1 MSDEL
6 RAAIGALQSGDDA
19 RAQQAFAEIAEMVRR
34 DASECSGALS
44 SAISNEVSAG
54 GLRTPRLLTLLGLTR
69 EPVLEC
75 VPLCVDLLRAE
86 LNKNSSLPSD
96 AMLGAAAIVA
106 RSTPQALV
114 PDLTAVNNAEAQDNE
129 RDKAKV
135 LSLLLAISS
144 GFLSE
149 LPDNGVT
156 DMARWLWLDCATS
169 DLMTVVDFVGWHV
182 QESGA
187 DDSLVSLIVDLV
199 ERVPASAK
207 EKNYA
212 GNCLKDAGAT
222 DAVIEQLQNAWRA
235 ICVAPAL
242 NHSEP
247 TAIAD
252 PEPPAPDARA
262 DQFLAVLSEGDEQ
275 SVELAQISIEQILEQ
290 TPSHALSWWLAV
302 TVDALPPW
310 RRCRDIDWAL
320 VQIVTALRRHG
331 EAMIAVPPSVLQR
344 WLDTPQL
351 LNSISTKIALDLLS
365 RQQPE
370 VVVRRYLHRAV
381 AASSEGHAEILMGGL
396 WRALAASEP
405 EVLLAVASRW
415 VSFDFGK
422 NSLLELLIDLLIERT
437 RQDRALIDTLAGSV
451 MSIPDMSDDAIV
463 VARDLLN
470 ELRNQ
475 SEENRHA

>member
-6 RAAIGALQSGDDA
+6 RAAIGALQSGDEA
-19 RAQQAFAEIAEMVRR
+19 RAQQAFAEIAEMLRR
-34 DASECSGALS
+34 DASECAGELS
-44 SAISNEVSAG
+44 SVIREEVAAG
-54 GLRTPRLLTLLGLTR
+54 GLRTPRLLTLLGMTR

-75 VPLCVDLLRAE
+75 VPLCVDLLHAE
-86 LNKNSSLPSD
+86 VNKNSSLPSD

-106 RSTPQALV
+106 RSTPQALL
-114 PDLTAVNNAEAQDNE
+114 PDLSAVNNAEAQDSE
-129 RDKAKV
+129 SEKAKV

-149 LPDNGVT
+149 LPDNSVT
-156 DMARWLWLDCATS
+156 DMARWLWHDCATS
-169 DLMTVVDFVGWHV
+169 DLMTVVDFVGWHA

-187 DDSLVSLIVDLV
+187 DDSLVSLMVDLV

-222 DAVIEQLQNAWRA
+222 DAVVEQLQNAWRA
-235 ICVAPAL
+235 IRVAPVLSHSAASAL
-242 NHSEP
+242 
-247 TAIAD
+247 AD

-275 SVELAQISIEQILEQ
+275 SVELAQISIEQILEH
-290 TPSHALSWWLAV
+290 TPSHALTWWLAV

-310 RRCRDIDWAL
+310 RRRRDIDWAL
-320 VQIVTALRRHG
+320 VQIVTSLRRHG
-331 EAMIAVPPSVLQR
+331 EATIAVPPSVLQR

-370 VVVRRYLHRAV
+370 VVVQRYLHRAV

-396 WRALAASEP
+396 WRALVASEP
-405 EVLLAVASRW
+405 AALLAVASRW

-437 RQDRALIDTLAGSV
+437 QQDPALIDMLAESLTPTPE
-451 MSIPDMSDDAIV
+451 MPDDAIV
-463 VARDLLN
+463 VARELLN
-470 ELRNQ
+470 ELRKQ

>member
-1 MSDEL
+1 MSEEL
-6 RAAIGALQSGDDA
+6 RAAIAALQSGDDA
-19 RAQQAFAEIAEMVRR
+19 LAQQAFAEIAEMVRR
-34 DASECSGALS
+34 DASECANGLS
-44 SAISNEVSAG
+44 SVVREEVAAG
-54 GLRTPRLLTLLGLTR
+54 GLRTPRLLTLLGMTR
-69 EPVLEC
+69 EPVVEC
-75 VPLCVDLLRAE
+75 VPLCVDLLRSE
-86 LNKNSSLPSD
+86 VNKNSSLPSD

-106 RSTPQALV
+106 RSTPQALL
-114 PDLTAVNNAEAQDNE
+114 PDLGAVSNAEAQDSE
-129 RDKAKV
+129 REKAKV

-156 DMARWLWLDCATS
+156 DMARWLWFDCATH
-169 DLMTVVDFVGWHV
+169 DLMTVVDFVGWQV

-187 DDSLVSLIVDLV
+187 DDSLVQLIVDLV
-199 ERVPASAK
+199 ERLPASA
-207 EKNYA
+207 EQKNYA
-212 GNCLKDAGAT
+212 GRSLKDAGAT
-222 DAVIEQLQNAWRA
+222 DEVIDQLQNAWRA

-242 NHSEP
+242 NHAEP
-247 TAIAD
+247 SMNAD
-252 PEPPAPDARA
+252 SEPPAPDARV

-275 SVELAQISIEQILEQ
+275 SVELSQISIEQILEH
-290 TPSHALSWWLAV
+290 TPSPALTWWLAV

-310 RRCRDIDWAL
+310 RRRRDIDWAL

-331 EAMIAVPPSVLQR
+331 EATIALPPSVLQR

-351 LNSISTKIALDLLS
+351 LNSIGTKIALDLLS
-365 RQQPE
+365 RQRPG
-370 VVVRRYLHRAV
+370 VVAQRYLHRAV

-396 WRALAASEP
+396 WRALVASEP
-405 EVLLAVASRW
+405 TALLAVASRW

-437 RQDRALIDTLAGSV
+437 RQDPALIDTLAESLT
-451 MSIPDMSDDAIV
+451 SIPDMSDDAIV

-470 ELRNQ
+470 ELRKH